1 MVRFF
6 WITVLFL
13 CWFPGMFA
21 QPVVINEVM
30 TANASAVLDPSNYN
44 YSEWIEFYNPGS
56 QAVFVAGYQL
66 SNDPAN
72 LSLWKF
78 PAGTY
83 IPAKGFLLV
92 WMDKLNSGLHTN
104 FRIRSDDERIFLSNT
119 NGVLVDTVHIHK
131 IFRNVSY
138 GRNPDGALNW
148 DLFLAATPGAKNTGD
163 IVSDRSPEPVFSLP
177 GGRYNASQTLAFT
190 NPGTTGEIYYT
201 VDGSEPGLNSF
212 LFSGPIT
219 ISKTQT
225 IKARIIETGKAYG
238 RTVTN
243 TFFIREHNF
252 TLPVVSVSTDPDNLW
267 DDDIGIYV
275 VGTNGAEGY
284 CFGKTNWNREW
295 ERQATFE
302 FFTPDGVK
310 KISTDAGIKI
320 NGGCS
325 RTSPQKS
332 LGVYFRDKYG
342 PDEISYP
349 LFNSKDVDRFKSVML
364 RNSGNDFN
372 RTQMQDALMQTLIIG
387 QMDIDYMAYTP
398 AAFYLNGV
406 YWGVQNIREKSS
418 GDYLYSNYGL
428 DEDSIDLL
436 ESFCTVLE
444 GDNSEYVPIISFLN
458 SNNLT
463 TPQNYDYI
471 TSRIDLES
479 FIDYQIAQIYYANL
493 DWPGNNIKFWRQKGP
508 GSKWR
513 WLLYDTDFGFGLYT
527 TPDHNTLAFATE
539 SQGPD
544 WPNPPWSTL
553 LLRKLLGNA
562 DFRNRF
568 VDKFN
573 VYINSTFNP
582 VRVNAVIDSLRDNIA
597 AEMPYHFLRWGG
609 SMSTWKYNLDVD
621 RDFGNRRPAYM
632 MQYLADYFGL
642 SSPVSLTVSSN
653 VKESERFSVN
663 DIIIHDTT
671 FTGPYFGNRDVKL
684 KALSGYAS
692 RFNHWET
699 TSFSSSREELVG
711 TSSQWQYYDKAAQPP
726 VQWTSLVFDDSAW
739 KTGNARFGYG
749 NGNEVTILDY
759 GPDANNKY
767 ITSYFRKKFSVN
779 DTTGTDSLIVYA
791 SVDDGA
797 VLYLNGYELVRIN
810 MPDGTVTGSTLA
822 NGIPVNESTFLAYTA
837 DKRYLKT
844 GENILAAEV
853 HQISASSS
861 DVEFDVK
868 LMLTYKKDLHKEIY
882 TNPEIVLNLTSSVN
896 CRAIFDK
903 MPVIHHVYINEFC
916 AKNTMV
922 PDEMGDFDDWIE
934 IYNAG
939 QDTINL
945 SGLYMTNSLLEPLSY
960 KIPPARYSETLLP
973 PGEFKIL
980 WADCQ
985 PEEGTLHLNFNL
997 EKTGGE
1003 IAVTELVEGEAVIL
1017 DSIKYTQQYTNYS
1030 YGRYADGTSRW
1041 FVLSNMTPGESN
1053 LYTYLAELPGEDEIV
1068 VYPNPV
1074 NDILEIH
1081 LLEPDISDLDISI
1094 IDQLGREKIH
1104 QLIDRHGGQLD
1115 VSSLPPGLYMMR
1127 VKGSRGSFV
1136 HKIVK
1141 GF

>member
-1 MVRFF
+1 MIRFF
-6 WITVLFL
+6 QIIVFLL
-13 CWFPGMFA
+13 CWFPGIAA
-21 QPVVINEVM
+21 QQVVINEVM
-30 TANASAVLDPSNYN
+30 TANASAVLDPSYYN
-44 YSEWIEFYNPGS
+44 YSEWIELYNPGS

-66 SNDPAN
+66 SNDPVN

-83 IPAKGFLLV
+83 IPSKGFLLV
-92 WMDKLNSGLHTN
+92 WMDKLNTGLHTN
-104 FRIRSDDERIFLSNT
+104 FRIRSDNELIFLSNT
-119 NGVLVDTVHIHK
+119 NGVLIDTVHIQK
-131 IFRNVSY
+131 MFRNLSY
-138 GRNPDGALNW
+138 GRNPDGAVNW
-148 DLFLAATPGAKNTGD
+148 NLFLNPTPGAKNTGN

-177 GGRYNASQTLAFT
+177 GGRYNASQTLTLT

-201 VDGSEPGLNSF
+201 VDGSEPDLNSH
-212 LFSGPIT
+212 LFGGPVT
-219 ISKTQT
+219 ISSTQT
-225 IKARIIETGKAYG
+225 VKARIIETGKAYG

-267 DDDIGIYV
+267 DEDKGIYV

-302 FFTPDGVK
+302 YFTPDGVK
-310 KISTDAGIKI
+310 KISADAGIKV

-325 RTSPQKS
+325 RTNPQKS

-342 PDEISYP
+342 PDEIRYP
-349 LFNSKDVDRFKSVML
+349 LFNSKDADRFKSVML

-398 AAFYLNGV
+398 AALYLNGV

-418 GDYLYSNYGL
+418 GDYLYTNYGL

-436 ESFCTVLE
+436 ESFNTVLE
-444 GDNSEYVPIISFLN
+444 GDNLDYVPIISFLN

-463 TPQNYDYI
+463 TTQNYSFV

-479 FIDYQIAQIYYANL
+479 YIDYQIAEIYYANL
-493 DWPGNNIKFWRQKGP
+493 DWPGNNIKFWKQKRP

-527 TPDHNTLAFATE
+527 NPDHNTLAFAAE
-539 SQGPD
+539 AQGPE

-553 LLRKLLGNA
+553 LFRKLLGNE
-562 DFRNRF
+562 DFRKRF

-573 VYINSTFNP
+573 VYIYSTFNP

-597 AEMPYHFLRWGG
+597 AEMPYHFLRWGS
-609 SMSTWKYNLDVD
+609 SMSAWKYNLDVD

-653 VKESERFSVN
+653 VRESERFSVN

-671 FTGPYFGNRDVKL
+671 FTGPCFGNRDVKL

-699 TSFSSSREELVG
+699 TSFSSSNEELVSA
-711 TSSQWQYYDKAAQPP
+711 SSQWHYYDMAAQPP
-726 VQWTSLVFDDSAW
+726 LQWTSLVFDDSAW

-749 NGNEVTILDY
+749 NGNEVTTLDY
-759 GPDANNKY
+759 GPDPNNKY
-767 ITSYFRKKFSVN
+767 ITSYFRKEFTVN
-779 DTTGTDSLIVYA
+779 DTSGTDSLIVYV

-822 NGIPVNESTFLAYTA
+822 NGMPVNENTFLAYVV
-837 DKRYLKT
+837 DKKWLKP
-844 GENILAAEV
+844 GENMLAAEV

-861 DVEFDVK
+861 DVEFDAK
-868 LMLTYKKDLHKEIY
+868 LTLTYKKDLHTEIF
-882 TNPEIVLNLTSSVN
+882 TNPEVVLNLTASVT
-896 CRAIFDK
+896 CRAFFDK
-903 MPVIHHVYINEFC
+903 MPVLHHLYINEFC
-916 AKNTMV
+916 AKNTIV
-922 PDEMGDFDDWIE
+922 PDEMGEFDDWIE
-934 IYNAG
+934 LYNAG
-939 QDTINL
+939 QDTVNL
-945 SGLYMTNSLLEPLSY
+945 SGLYMTNSLLEPLYY
-960 KIPPARYSETLLP
+960 KIPPARNSETVLP
-973 PGEFKIL
+973 PGQFKIL
-980 WADCQ
+980 WADSQ

-1003 IAVTELVEGEAVIL
+1003 IAVVEMVQGKPVIL
-1017 DSIKYTQQYTNYS
+1017 DSVKYTQQYTNYS
-1030 YGRYADGTSRW
+1030 FGRYGDGTSRW
-1041 FVLSNMTPGESN
+1041 FVLSDMTPGGSN
-1053 LYTYLAELPGEDEIV
+1053 LYTYLPELPGEDEIV
-1068 VYPNPV
+1068 IYPNPV
-1074 NDILEIH
+1074 NDFLQIR
-1081 LLEPDISDLDISI
+1081 LLDPEISDLDISV

-1104 QLIDRHGGQLD
+1104 RSIDGHGGQVD
-1115 VSSLPPGLYMMR
+1115 VSALPPGIYMLR
-1127 VKGSRGSFV
+1127 VKGTRGSFV
-1136 HKIVK
+1136 HKIIK